1 MHVGHYQASVSF
13 SLQSLGPAV
22 KELGSAI
29 LDTLDD
35 ISGCLAT
42 LGSYDGWS
50 NGQLLSLYILT
61 FEVNYPNFLFPN
73 VMILNINQK
82 QVFEIFD
89 CIHVH
94 IFF

>member
-1 MHVGHYQASVSF
+1 M
-13 SLQSLGPAV
+13 QSLGPAV

-73 VMILNINQK
+73 VMILNINK
-82 QVFEIFD
+82 NRFSKFLTVY
-89 CIHVH
+89 
-94 IFF
+94 IFFYI